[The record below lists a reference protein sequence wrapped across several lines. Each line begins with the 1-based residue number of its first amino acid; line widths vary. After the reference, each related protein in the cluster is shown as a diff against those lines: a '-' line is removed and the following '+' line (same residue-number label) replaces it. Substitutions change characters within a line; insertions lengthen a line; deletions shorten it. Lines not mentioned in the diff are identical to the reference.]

1 MEVVLPRLS
10 RVITT
15 WEFLLMKVERGRP
28 SRPHI
33 GDMLTEY
40 ESLHKQ
46 VEKMCGD
53 YLHPLPESGD
63 GHGERHNNV
72 LQVSA

>member
-33 GDMLTEY
+33 TDVTTEY
-40 ESLHKQ
+40 ESLTKQ
-46 VEKMCGD
+46 VEKMCAD
-53 YLHPLPESGD
+53 YLHPIAEGSEGI
-63 GHGERHNNV
+63 ERHSNI
-72 LQVSA
+72 LQVGL